1 MMLHSLCI
9 PAIPAFSASCSKT
22 IKACTKASSPYQ
34 PLYLRFCTSH
44 VENVRYLRTLG
55 VIDPVSRHRK
65 LPSPDTIDRVLNIV
79 NFLKSKGFSES
90 DFPRL
95 AYLCPGLFAS
105 ELDPTDI
112 APVFEF
118 LTVEVSASAQESC
131 SLINKCPQIL
141 FSDVEYCLKPTLNYL
156 RQLGIG
162 RLNFPSTLN
171 AHLLNTRVEKLHGKV
186 KFLRS
191 IGLTHQEIARIC
203 ARLPSIFGYS
213 IDNNLR
219 PKYDYLVEDMER
231 NLEEL
236 KKFPQYF
243 AFSLEKRIAPRHLHL
258 KRRNVKIPLNR
269 MLLWGD
275 EKFYAKWK

>member
-1 MMLHSLCI
+1 MLHSLCI

-34 PLYLRFCTSH
+34 PLYLRFRTSH

-55 VIDPVSRHRK
+55 VIDPVSKHRK

-162 RLNFPSTLN
+162 RLNFP
-171 AHLLNTRVEKLHGKV
+171 KLHGKV

-219 PKYDYLVEDMER
+219 PKYDYL
-231 NLEEL
+231 
-236 KKFPQYF
+236 
-243 AFSLEKRIAPRHLHL
+243 KRIAPRHLHL

>member
-1 MMLHSLCI
+1 MLHSLCV

-34 PLYLRFCTSH
+34 PLYLRFRTSH

-95 AYLCPGLFAS
+95 AYFCPGLFAS

-112 APVFEF
+112 APIFEF

-275 EKFYAKWK
+275 EKFHAKWK